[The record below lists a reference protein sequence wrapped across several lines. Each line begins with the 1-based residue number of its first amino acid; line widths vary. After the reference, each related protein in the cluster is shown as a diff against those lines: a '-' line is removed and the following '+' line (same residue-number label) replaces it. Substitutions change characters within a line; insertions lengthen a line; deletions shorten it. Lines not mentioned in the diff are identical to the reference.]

1 MPIDDAFKKR
11 ERFLEEEYFHR
22 REQEFIEH
30 IRQRRARQGDLHE
43 LGTKLGVD
51 DPAIVEAIL
60 DLGFSGQLSQLLFLT
75 QSVRMAWADGSVSP
89 IERKMIIEMARKDGI
104 NEGGMADLL
113 IKEWLE
119 KRPSEAFLT
128 DTLLAIKAVLLA
140 VPREGADAR
149 RKEIIERAKA
159 VAAAP
164 EGLLRRTAEIL
175 EPEQRLLEVIET
187 ALSHDLET

>member
-22 REQEFIEH
+22 REQEFIEQ
-30 IRQRRARQGDLHE
+30 IRQRRARQGDLQD
-43 LGTKLGVD
+43 LGAKLGVD

-104 NEGGMADLL
+104 NEG
-113 IKEWLE
+113 
-119 KRPSEAFLT
+119 
-128 DTLLAIKAVLLA
+128 
-140 VPREGADAR
+140 
-149 RKEIIERAKA
+149 
-159 VAAAP
+159 
-164 EGLLRRTAEIL
+164 
-175 EPEQRLLEVIET
+175 
-187 ALSHDLET
+187 